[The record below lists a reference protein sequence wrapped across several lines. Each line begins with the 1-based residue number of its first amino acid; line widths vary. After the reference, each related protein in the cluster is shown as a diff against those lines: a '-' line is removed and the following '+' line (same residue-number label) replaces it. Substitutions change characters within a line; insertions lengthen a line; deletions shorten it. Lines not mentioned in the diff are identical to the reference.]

1 MHEHW
6 YREAAIPIYGL
17 PPSYGGP
24 RMIGDSQREYRD
36 DHDGRGR
43 QLVGWQSLGLVHGN
57 PVSGA
62 DPALQVIT
70 ATMPGP
76 TAIDLLRAEGLR
88 PRSDADPESTSPV
101 HTTVL
106 VDSTPVDFDGIESG
120 SCWVVQAQIG
130 QHMVSAVGVHW
141 PRDGLELVR
150 IEDPEPY
157 ISGRT
162 DASHER
168 LDQVAEHGQRG
179 IGVAPQARRDHRIVI
194 AVAACVPVAALD
206 DVDAEGESDGR
217 AAALTLEVLHDLA
230 GIDPRRLHELLLTMD
245 VTVRWRPPPTERGP
259 CRLAGHAKARRLGQA
274 PELGRLKP
282 HKRRRSP
289 PVGPATPVVLDQGGP
304 PVHPRAFSL
313 RPSAAGQAT
322 GSRSFRSG
330 QGRRGR
336 TLGGE
341 PGGITNEQGEVEV
354 HRRVDGH
361 LP

>member
-1 MHEHW
+1 VHEHW

-106 VDSTPVDFDGIESG
+106 VDSTPFDFDGIESG

-157 ISGRT
+157 ISGR
-162 DASHER
+162 
-168 LDQVAEHGQRG
+168 AEF
-179 IGVAPQARRDHRIVI
+179 I
-194 AVAACVPVAALD
+194 
-206 DVDAEGESDGR
+206 
-217 AAALTLEVLHDLA
+217 
-230 GIDPRRLHELLLTMD
+230 
-245 VTVRWRPPPTERGP
+245 
-259 CRLAGHAKARRLGQA
+259 
-274 PELGRLKP
+274 
-282 HKRRRSP
+282 
-289 PVGPATPVVLDQGGP
+289 
-304 PVHPRAFSL
+304 
-313 RPSAAGQAT
+313 
-322 GSRSFRSG
+322 
-330 QGRRGR
+330 R
-336 TLGGE
+336 TLGGS
-341 PGGITNEQGEVEV
+341 
-354 HRRVDGH
+354 
-361 LP
+361 